1 MTLDEARAV
10 LIENAVGDN
19 EYDNITTWQ
28 ELSEAAEREIM
39 SAEDRISQLSDVAS
53 EANDQLGE
61 SL

>member
-19 EYDNITTWQ
+19 EYENITTWQ
-28 ELSEAAEREIM
+28 ELGEAAEREIM